1 MTMDAVT
8 NAIHLRLL
16 RDRLARGMAG
26 IVLILTA
33 IAMVTGAMLSS
44 LGLHILVIGWG
55 MCLLVLM
62 LGRLWATG
70 LEPQL
75 PGEALARWSLR
86 LPMLGLALV
95 MPMTL
100 HAVVTVLIG
109 KLTPADFSGWIQIS
123 SVIVGQAY
131 IVLGWLVYQDA
142 GLIVSDVNAVPWTK
156 RAWAV
161 LLKTSVASCIPSI
174 VLLGV
179 PPILTFITGAVF
191 IPAMYFIAYRI
202 QAWEQACLDWLSLAR
217 RLNVAAT
224 TALPYNLPTLTGV
237 VDGVRLELSGW
248 RTTTGGMVFNLEAA
262 LGCSALMHLN
272 ISADPNDPA
281 QIRLGDPVA
290 DSVLR
295 IFSSCSNTASHLLE
309 RLDDEECYA
318 ALMAVVHGLGGRIT
332 LGRICLRLETTSIA
346 PLWSA
351 LPLVID
357 LAQLLRPPAE
367 HLAPAIQAISQPQP
381 LHQASPA
388 G

>member
-1 MTMDAVT
+1 MDAAT
-8 NAIHLRLL
+8 HAIHVRLL
-16 RDRLARGMAG
+16 RARLARVMAG

-33 IAMVTGAMLSS
+33 IAMIVGAMVSS
-44 LGLHILVIGWG
+44 LGLYILVIGWG
-55 MCLLVLM
+55 ISLLMMM
-62 LGRLWATG
+62 LGRLWAAA
-70 LEPQL
+70 LKPQC
-75 PGEALARWSLR
+75 PEDMLARWGLR

-109 KLTPADFSGWIQIS
+109 KVTPMEFSGWIQLS

-142 GLIVSDVNAVPWTK
+142 NRIVNDVDAIPWTQ

-161 LLKTSVASCIPSI
+161 LWKTSAASCVPSI
-174 VLLGV
+174 ILLGV
-179 PPILTFITGAVF
+179 PPILTFMTGSVF

-202 QAWEQACLDWLSLAR
+202 QAWEQACQDWLTLAR
-217 RLNVAAT
+217 RINVEAANVQ
-224 TALPYNLPTLTGV
+224 PYTLPTLNGV
-237 VDGVRLELSGW
+237 FDGVRLEFSGW
-248 RTTTGGMVFNLEAA
+248 RTMTGSMVLNLEAA

-281 QIRLGDPVA
+281 QIRLGEPVA

-295 IFSSCSNTASHLLE
+295 ISSSCSTTASHLLE
-309 RLDDEECYA
+309 RLGDEECYA
-318 ALMAVVHGLGGRIT
+318 ALMAVVHGLGGRIA
-332 LGRICLRLETTSIA
+332 LGRIRLRLEATSMA

-357 LAQLLRPPAE
+357 LAQLLRAPPE
-367 HLAPAIQAISQPQP
+367 HLTPVSPVLSPPQP
-381 LHQASPA
+381 LRQASPA